1 MAGESPP
8 KVDAMSATDS
18 HSDKHDDLKRRLTT
32 RPAPAMHAPAAP
44 APRRDDCVLTSR
56 DHALLEAWL
65 MRALDSE
72 LEIDPVLIA
81 LVRAKLAAA
90 RIVLSGDVEA
100 DRARGGS
107 RVVYTLDGGAPTAQL
122 LAHWRPEA
130 VAQSILPITSIL
142 GICLLGMR
150 AGQRVPLVRRDGSY
164 GAVWLDAVDPQTE
177 PPSKHQEASALG
189 AEAEEPARQ
198 ATRPSAGAA
207 HKVLSFP
214 TVRRGHKP
222 FSARRPAGPDD
233 PDPAAA

>member
-1 MAGESPP
+1 
-8 KVDAMSATDS
+8 MSAIDS
-18 HSDKHDDLKRRLTT
+18 HSDKHDDLNRRLTK
-32 RPAPAMHAPAAP
+32 RPATATHAPEAPAPGP
-44 APRRDDCVLTSR
+44 APRRGDCVLTSR

-90 RIVLSGDVEA
+90 RIVLSGDVET

-107 RVVYTLDGGAPTAQL
+107 RVVYTLDGGAPTSQL

-150 AGQRVPLVRRDGSY
+150 AGQRVPLVRSDGSL
-164 GAVWLDAVDPQTE
+164 GAVWLDAVDPHTE
-177 PPSKHQEASALG
+177 RAHTDQEASARG
-189 AEAEEPARQ
+189 AETNEQGRQ
-198 ATRPSAGAA
+198 APPSRAGTADKVLPFPSAR
-207 HKVLSFP
+207 H
-214 TVRRGHKP
+214 GHKP
-222 FSARRPAGPDD
+222 FSTRRPARPDD
-233 PDPAAA
+233 PDPGPKAA